1 MNSGKRLST
10 VLIILVL
17 VFGFAG
23 SVSARQTNEKDA
35 VGHQPM
41 ALENTFQFC
50 QDGEDNDSDNYIDCD
65 DQDCLLF
72 TICAGS
78 TPGTP
83 DSDEAGTQAEV
94 SPSTDVSAEA
104 EEEEIDLDSLEEED
118 DAAAPPPAAPSH
130 GQGHGGSAMKPP
142 KFKLF
147 FDLLL
152 EYEFEDKVFQFTRDH
167 AHVMLELSAMDWLSF
182 RADIAF
188 EPEFFEAI
196 FHIGS
201 TAEFRIG
208 KILVP
213 FGQNEFHHLIGGRVD
228 DEGLFLPPV
237 WGDYGLSFKHFLY
250 DGDVVAFNYSLW
262 AINGFKDATDNW
274 KDPVPARTDGATV
287 DNNQMKGVG
296 IRPELGIGR
305 AVTIGTSWYVD
316 AWDEKNDNLML
327 IYGADIEFGYDLIP
341 VPVLKNIRLRLEA
354 AWSETKLQKGR
365 NAYNGVLSGD
375 MKGILPSYGLKRS
388 GYNIELSYRIIRW
401 LVLRFREGRL
411 NDDNRWKDENDYLI
425 HEPGIVATFG
435 PVQLSLMAQLH
446 TPLATVEDIRK
457 ANEKKYPPEL
467 MPDPAEVKVHNE
479 SRLLLR
485 MLFRY

>member
-1 MNSGKRLST
+1 MNNGKRLHT

-17 VFGFAG
+17 AVGFVSTA
-23 SVSARQTNEKDA
+23 SARKRRKKDA
-35 VGHQPM
+35 IGHQPM
-41 ALENTFQFC
+41 ALENTFQLC

-72 TICAGS
+72 TICSGS

-83 DSDEAGTQAEV
+83 DGSGRERFEARAEV
-94 SPSTDVSAEA
+94 TPTAEVSAEA
-104 EEEEIDLDSLEEED
+104 EEVVDLDSLEEEPT
-118 DAAAPPPAAPSH
+118 PPPDASPQGGH
-130 GQGHGGSAMKPP
+130 GHGGMAMKPP

-147 FDLLL
+147 FDLLV
-152 EYEFEDKVFQFTRDH
+152 EYRFEDNVFQFTRDH

-188 EPEFFEAI
+188 EPEFYEAI
-196 FHIGS
+196 FHLGS

-228 DEGLFLPPV
+228 YDGLFLPTV
-237 WGDYGLSFKHFLY
+237 WGDYGLAFKHFLY
-250 DGDVVAFNYSLW
+250 DGDVVSLNYSLW
-262 AINGFKDATDNW
+262 VTNGFQASTDHWN
-274 KDPVPARTDGATV
+274 DPAPSRSDGSLS

-296 IRPELGIGR
+296 LRPEMGIGR

-316 AWDEKNDNLML
+316 AWDEENDNMML

-341 VPVLKNIRLRLEA
+341 VPVLKNIRLRAEA
-354 AWSETKLQKGR
+354 AWAEIKLQKGR
-365 NAYNGVLSGD
+365 NAYNGIFAGEMS
-375 MKGILPSYGLKRS
+375 GILPSYGFKRS
-388 GYNIELSYRIIRW
+388 GYNIELSYRIVRW
-401 LVLRFREGRL
+401 LFFRFREGRL
-411 NDDNRWKDENDYLI
+411 NDDTRWKDEHDYLI
-425 HEPGIVATFG
+425 HEPGLVATFG
-435 PVQLSLMAQLH
+435 PVQLSLMGQLH
-446 TPLATVEDIRK
+446 TPLATVEDIRR
-457 ANEKKYPPEL
+457 ANEKKYPPAQ
-467 MPDPAEVKVHNE
+467 MPDPEEVKVHNE